1 MTGKTISEK
10 ILARTGG
17 KETVTP
23 GDIVSAKVDMAMSH
37 DNAAL
42 VSKVFRT
49 IGVEKVWDKDK
60 IVIPID
66 HRAPA
71 NVIKT
76 AEGHKSIREF
86 VKEQQIPNFYDI
98 RVGICHQIMPEKG
111 HVSSGMLIVGTDSH
125 TTTYGAFGAFS
136 TGIGATE
143 MAGVWATGELWLRV
157 PDTYKINLTGK
168 LPRGVFAKD
177 IILYIIGNLRADGA
191 DYRAV
196 EFYGDTVD
204 NMSISER
211 MTICNMSMEMGAKA
225 AIVPPDDKTREYL
238 KSVGADESYDEVYS
252 DEDAVYEKELEY
264 DVSNLEPQVSCPH
277 TVDNVKP
284 LAEVKGTEIHQA
296 LIGSCTNGRID
307 DLRIAAKILEGKTV
321 HPNVRLIVIP
331 ASQEVFLEAMEDATI
346 QNFVKAGGLILNPGC
361 GPCLGAHQG
370 IMAAGERAIAS
381 TNRNFKGRMG
391 SPDSEVY
398 LSSPAAVAASAI
410 TGVITDPR
418 EFIEEGV

>member
-1 MTGKTISEK
+1 MSGKTISEK

-17 KETVTP
+17 KDTVTP

-42 VSKVFRT
+42 VSKVFKT

-86 VKEQQIPNFYDI
+86 VNEQQIPNFYDI

-111 HVSSGMLIVGTDSH
+111 HVSAGMLIVGTDSH

-143 MAGVWATGELWLRV
+143 MAGVWATGELWLRI

-168 LPRGVFAKD
+168 LPEGVYAKD
-177 IILYIIGNLRADGA
+177 IILYIIGDLRADGA
-191 DYRAV
+191 DYRAI

-225 AIVPPDDKTREYL
+225 AIVPPDDKTFEYL
-238 KSVGADESYDEVYS
+238 KNVGADESYEAIYS
-252 DEDAVYEKELEY
+252 DEDASYEKVLDY

-284 LAEVKGTEIHQA
+284 LAEVKGTAINQA

-307 DLRIAAKILEGKTV
+307 DLRIAAKILEGKKV

-331 ASQEVFLEAMEDATI
+331 ASQDVFLEAMDDATI
-346 QNFVKAGGLILNPGC
+346 QTFVKAGGVILNPGC

-398 LSSPAAVAASAI
+398 LSSPATVAASAI
-410 TGVITDPR
+410 TGEITDPR
-418 EFIEEGV
+418 GVLKEGV

>member
-10 ILARTGG
+10 VLARTGS
-17 KETVTP
+17 KDTVTP

-42 VSKVFRT
+42 VSKVFKT
-49 IGVEKVWDKDK
+49 IGVEKVWDKNK

-111 HVSSGMLIVGTDSH
+111 HVSAGMLIVGTDSH

-168 LPRGVFAKD
+168 LPDGVYTKD
-177 IILYIIGNLRADGA
+177 IILYIIGDLRADGA
-191 DYRAV
+191 DYRAI

-225 AIVPPDDKTREYL
+225 AIVPPDDKTFEYL
-238 KSVGADESYDEVYS
+238 KGAGADDSFEAVYS
-252 DEDAVYEKELEY
+252 DEDASYEKELNY
-264 DVSNLEPQVSCPH
+264 DVADLEPQISCPH

-284 LAEVKGTEIHQA
+284 LSEVKGTEINQA

-307 DLRIAAKILEGKTV
+307 DLRIAAKILKGKTV
-321 HPNVRLIVIP
+321 HPDVRLIVIP
-331 ASQEVFLEAMEDATI
+331 ASQDVFLEAMEDATI
-346 QNFVKAGGLILNPGC
+346 QTFVKAGGVILNPGC

-398 LSSPAAVAASAI
+398 LSSPATVAASAI
-410 TGVITDPR
+410 TGEITDPR
-418 EFIEEGV
+418 EFLKEGA

>member
-17 KETVTP
+17 KETATP

-86 VKEQQIPNFYDI
+86 VKEQEIPNFYDI

-157 PDTYKINLTGK
+157 PDSYKVNLTGK
-168 LPRGVFAKD
+168 LPNGVYAKD
-177 IILYIIGNLRADGA
+177 IILYIIGDLRADGA

-225 AIVPPDDKTREYL
+225 AIVPPDNKTSEYL
-238 KSVGADESYDEVYS
+238 KSVGADESYEVVYS

-264 DVSNLEPQVSCPH
+264 DISNLEPQVSCPH

-331 ASQEVFLEAMEDATI
+331 ASQEVFLEAMEDSTI
-346 QNFVKAGGLILNPGC
+346 KNFVKAGDVLLSPGC
-361 GPCLGAHQG
+361 GPCLGAH
-370 IMAAGERAIAS
+370 
-381 TNRNFKGRMG
+381 
-391 SPDSEVY
+391 
-398 LSSPAAVAASAI
+398 
-410 TGVITDPR
+410 
-418 EFIEEGV
+418 